1 MVRFHQDVDTAYDSI
16 EELVHNALYSCT
28 AQERQ
33 TLKDFMS
40 ELLSGKYDEMQ
51 LREVWLKSKAD
62 VLPFWGDE
70 GNCTEVLKYLQGA
83 IEADKPPAKD

>member
-1 MVRFHQDVDTAYDSI
+1 MVCFHQDVDTVYDSI
-16 EELVHNALYSCT
+16 EELVHEAMYPFT

-51 LREVWLKSKAD
+51 LREIWMKSKAD

-70 GNCTEVLKYLQGA
+70 GNCTEALKELQGA
-83 IEADKPPAKD
+83 IEADKPSAED